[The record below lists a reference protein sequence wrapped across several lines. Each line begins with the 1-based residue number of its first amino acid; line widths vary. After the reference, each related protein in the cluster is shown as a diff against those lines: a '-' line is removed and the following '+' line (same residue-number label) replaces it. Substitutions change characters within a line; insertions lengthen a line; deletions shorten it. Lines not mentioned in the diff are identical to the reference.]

1 MKKVLMMLFLLCFL
15 TGCTVVR
22 INTKSIDNIVSVV
35 LSKENTLYNTTGKG
49 YKYYVPRGVVYIDS
63 NGFKVFTKEGL
74 IGYHNYCKSLKIEA
88 PEIKESYTYPCH
100 FKFYYGEWIC
110 LEDYIEKYKK
120 LLFNSFKEEF
130 LTEEEQDLAHN
141 LV

>member
-1 MKKVLMMLFLLCFL
+1 MKFLEKVTCYSAFDGTLFRTKEECTIYENARLLANSEQIIFYADN
-15 TGCTVVR
+15 GKR
-22 INTKSIDNIVSVV
+22 ISDPTEQV
-35 LSKENTLYNTTGKG
+35 L
-49 YKYYVPRGVVYIDS
+49 IDS
-63 NGFKVFTKEGL
+63 NGFKVFSKEGL

-100 FKFYYGEWIC
+100 FKFFYGEWIC
-110 LEDYIEKYKK
+110 LEDCIEKYKK